1 VNTLSRILRGRNNN
15 TKGDTLMIRS
25 IRERVQLAAGL
36 CTTLLAIPAAYADDA
51 PPPVGWTGQGQAGA
65 VLARGNADTTTADV
79 KLDASDTIA
88 QWKHIAHFAFLYGN
102 SAGLT
107 TAQRLEA
114 AWQTNYQFGK
124 KAFVFG
130 SVNGEDDRFDGF
142 VYQATLSTGL
152 GYKLIDS
159 NTTKLT
165 GTLGFGYRRLQPEQ
179 LVKDVD
185 GRVIDRIKGDSTS
198 DGVGTAGLDYMQ
210 QLTGTTRLTDKL
222 LVQSGGQNTSVA
234 NDFAVAVNMTNTLAL
249 SVGYGLRYNSA
260 PPAGS
265 KTTDQL
271 TTVNLV
277 YSFNSPTRK

>member
-1 VNTLSRILRGRNNN
+1 MT
-15 TKGDTLMIRS
+15 RS
-25 IRERVQLAAGL
+25 TRRQAQLAIGM
-36 CTTLLAIPAAYADDA
+36 CTAVLEVHATYAADA

-79 KLDASDTIA
+79 KLDASDTIDD
-88 QWKHIAHFAFLYGN
+88 WTHIAHFAFLYGR
-102 SAGLT
+102 SADFT

-130 SVNGEDDRFDGF
+130 SVNGENDRFDGF
-142 VYQATLSTGL
+142 VYQVTLATGL
-152 GYKLIDS
+152 GYKFIDS
-159 NTTKLT
+159 DTTKLT

-179 LVKDVD
+179 LAKNPD
-185 GRVIDRIKGDSTS
+185 GRVIERIKGTSTS

-210 QLTGTTRLTDKL
+210 QLTTTTKLTDKL
-222 LVQSGGQNTSVA
+222 LVQSGGQNTAVA

-249 SVGYGLRYNSA
+249 SFGYGLRYNSN

>member
-1 VNTLSRILRGRNNN
+1 MTRSTWQQVPLAVGIATAMLANT
-15 TKGDTLMIRS
+15 
-25 IRERVQLAAGL
+25 AAH
-36 CTTLLAIPAAYADDA
+36 ADDA

-79 KLDASDTIA
+79 KLDASDTIDN
-88 QWKHIAHFAFLYGN
+88 WKHIAHFAFLYGE
-102 SAGLT
+102 SAGFT

-130 SVNGEDDRFDGF
+130 SLSGENDRFDGF
-142 VYQATLSTGL
+142 VYQATLATGL
-152 GYKLIDS
+152 GFKFIDS
-159 NTTKLT
+159 ETTKLT

-179 LVKDVD
+179 LIKDAD
-185 GRVIDRIKGDSTS
+185 GRVIDRIKGASTS

-210 QLTGTTRLTDKL
+210 QLTSTTRLTDKL
-222 LVQSGGQNTSVA
+222 LVQAGGLNTAVA
-234 NDFAVAVNMTNTLAL
+234 NDFAVAVNMTNALAL
-249 SVGYGLRYNSA
+249 SVGYGLRYNSN

-265 KTTDQL
+265 RTTDQL